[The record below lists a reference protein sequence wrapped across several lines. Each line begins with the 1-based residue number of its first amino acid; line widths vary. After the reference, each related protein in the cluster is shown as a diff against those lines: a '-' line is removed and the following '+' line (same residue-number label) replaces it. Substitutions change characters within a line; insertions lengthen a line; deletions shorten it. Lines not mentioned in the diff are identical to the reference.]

1 MLQHIAEPVDFSRN
15 VTTKS
20 SDTTQHSNR
29 SFSTYSMNEKKTH
42 GMLRSVSSDDMV
54 KSSDEN
60 SDEESDVDVDI
71 VGDPKGYMT

>member
-1 MLQHIAEPVDFSRN
+1 M
-15 VTTKS
+15 
-20 SDTTQHSNR
+20 DTTQNSNR
-29 SFSTYSMNEKKTH
+29 SFSTYSMDEKKSL

-60 SDEESDVDVDI
+60 SDDESDVDI